1 MALEPITRQEKIIA
15 GQDLTPITRMEKF
28 LKQYRGGSGGVTS
41 WNELEG
47 KPFVTVGGD
56 TLTWDGNT
64 DGNEPVLDTFYKVSD
79 TSPTLADLA
88 NGYSIKAATIEET
101 AWVESTNEHFPT
113 SVSEM
118 VPGVV
123 AIFFA
128 EEIPI
133 VFSVVQEAVGV
144 DLGGVTFSEAG
155 LYFNSAHVFAFNSAV
170 FIRGI
175 KIPGYTGFTK
185 EQIDPAVLPES
196 PIVIVGA
203 DDTMKLDK
211 TLAEIQALRAAGK
224 TVLAMGSHI
233 SVHSNGDTGEIT
245 EGAIVMFDATTTGS
259 DTNVTGV
266 ALTAQVIKFAPD
278 GSCIGMVVAEVPSN
292 FLMWLPVG

>member
-28 LKQYRGGSGGVTS
+28 LKQYGGGSGGVTS

-56 TLTWDGNT
+56 TLEWDGNT
-64 DGNEPVLDTFYKVSD
+64 EGLEYNEVLGMYRIADSAPTVDDLNNAGNMSGGVGFIGSD
-79 TSPTLADLA
+79 S
-88 NGYSIKAATIEET
+88 
-101 AWVESTNEHFPT
+101 
-113 SVSEM
+113 
-118 VPGVV
+118 
-123 AIFFA
+123 
-128 EEIPI
+128 
-133 VFSVVQEAVGV
+133 VQEFAHA
-144 DLGGVTFSEAG
+144 DIFYEEAGGVIRLAAAGGLQAFLFPEDFDAEGIVAQKGVYTTVFGEDEEAFY
-155 LYFNSAHVFAFNSAV
+155 LKSLT
-170 FIRGI
+170 
-175 KIPGYTGFTK
+175 IPGYTGFTK

-224 TVLAMGSHI
+224 TVLVMGSHI
-233 SVHSNGDTGEIT
+233 SVHSNGDTGEII

-278 GSCIGMVVAEVPSN
+278 GSCIGMGAAEVPTE
-292 FLMWLPVG
+292 FMFWQPLV